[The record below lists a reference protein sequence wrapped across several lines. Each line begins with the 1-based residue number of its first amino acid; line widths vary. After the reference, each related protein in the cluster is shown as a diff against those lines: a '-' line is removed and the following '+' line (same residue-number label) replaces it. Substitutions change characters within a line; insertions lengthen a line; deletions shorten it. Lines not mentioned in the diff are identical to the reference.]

1 MALAFQGSLGT
12 EVRHKCPVV
21 ILRQPA
27 PVPMTIMASTIGG
40 GGSTN
45 IRTVGTVGIAV
56 LDVDPR
62 QQEDCSGRQQEEQEL
77 STTVAGSRELLG
89 NDLRHGYVEEGAAA
103 HRVQQRLHHGRRRA
117 LQPLRQDQ
125 TEHRA
130 DRRGQRENEDQHCR
144 ILVQGVF
151 LGQLVGDRE
160 RRCPLVRHD
169 HHDKH
174 PHCLYREGSANHDAL
189 KQGMH
194 GEHHHESNRLDV
206 ELAKA
211 L

>member
-1 MALAFQGSLGT
+1 
-12 EVRHKCPVV
+12 
-21 ILRQPA
+21 
-27 PVPMTIMASTIGG
+27 MASTIGG

-103 HRVQQRLHHGRRRA
+103 HRVQQRLH
-117 LQPLRQDQ
+117 L
-125 TEHRA
+125 
-130 DRRGQRENEDQHCR
+130 
-144 ILVQGVF
+144 F